1 MDELLKEKA
10 VVVEKLYQVLSE
22 QPGMTVNSAIAL
34 LEETKR
40 AVQIVSLVK
49 PLEGELV
56 YNDFGY
62 LIFSPRK

>member
-49 PLEGELV
+49 PLEVELV